1 MKWYNEPEEWS
12 AEGDRLTMVVSP
24 KSDYWQKT
32 HYGFTADNG
41 PFYFTEIPGD
51 FELSVKITGDYQSQ
65 YDQMGLMLRIDEKHW
80 IKTGIEYVDGICN
93 FSAVVTN
100 EFSSW
105 NVIAL
110 GEKPVSLWIRATR
123 KKDAV
128 EISYST
134 DGTFFQLSNLAYL
147 PENQPAMAGMMA
159 ASPEGQGFDAVFEG
173 FSIRI

>member
-1 MKWYNEPEEWS
+1 MEWYNEPKVWS
-12 AEGDRLTMVVSP
+12 AEGGRLSMVVSP

-41 PFYFTEIPGD
+41 PFYYTLEKGE
-51 FELSVKITGDYQSQ
+51 FEVTVKITGDYQSQ

-80 IKTGIEYVDGICN
+80 IKTGIEFVDGICN

-105 NVIAL
+105 NVIPL
-110 GEKPVSLWIRATR
+110 GGKPISIWIRAKR
-123 KKDAV
+123 EKDAV

-134 DGTFFQLSNLAYL
+134 DGKSYQLSNLANF
-147 PENQPAMAGMMA
+147 PDNQPAMAGMMA
-159 ASPEGQGFDAVFEG
+159 ASPEGQGFNAVFED
-173 FSIRI
+173 FSLLK